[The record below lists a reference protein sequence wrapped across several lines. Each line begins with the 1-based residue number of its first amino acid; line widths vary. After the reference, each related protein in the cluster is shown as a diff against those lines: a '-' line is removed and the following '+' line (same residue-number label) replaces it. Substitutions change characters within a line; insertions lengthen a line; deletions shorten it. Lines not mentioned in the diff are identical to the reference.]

1 MSPPPSGKKSSPQ
14 AKIVGSAIAGISELM
29 LFHPV
34 DTIAKRLMSHQ
45 EAVIPKGKPMGE
57 VMSHVSKIIFRDAH
71 ELPAMKKFGSLF
83 PGLSFAV
90 GYKVTQRVYKF
101 GGQPMAKDL
110 IKSTPLGT
118 WMDTKFGKKH
128 GKALTEASAGCLIGL
143 GEVVLLPLDVLK
155 IKAQTNPAALSGR
168 GIVDIIKNEGSSLY
182 AGTLTTM
189 MRNAPGS
196 FALFGGNAFAKGYLF
211 HLTDYRSATFFQTFV
226 SSTIG
231 AVCSLLVSSPMD
243 VVKTRIQ
250 NKNFGE
256 KASALKIVGKMLTTE
271 GPQAFFKGLTPKVL
285 TVGPKLVFSF
295 TVAQWLI
302 DNLDSIF
309 AGKKNTQH

>member
-14 AKIVGSAIAGISELM
+14 AKIVGSGIAGLSELM
-29 LFHPV
+29 LFHPI
-34 DTIAKRLMSHQ
+34 DTIAKRLMSNTVPI
-45 EAVIPKGKPMGE
+45 AKGETLKQ
-57 VMSHVSKIIFRDAH
+57 VNKIIFRDAADFSV
-71 ELPAMKKFGSLF
+71 LKKFGSLF

-90 GYKVTQRVYKF
+90 GYKVTQRIYKF
-101 GGQPMAKDL
+101 GGQPIAKDF
-110 IKSTPLGT
+110 IKGTPVGPFF
-118 WMDTKFGKKH
+118 DEKFGKKN
-128 GKALTEASAGCLIGL
+128 GKALTEATAGCLIGM
-143 GEVVLLPLDVLK
+143 GEVILLPLDVLK

-168 GIVDIIKNEGSSLY
+168 GLVDIIRNEGSSLY
-182 AGTLTTM
+182 AGTMTTM
-189 MRNAPGS
+189 LRNAPGS

-211 HLTDYRSATFFQTFV
+211 GLTDYRSATFYQTFI
-226 SSTIG
+226 SSIVG
-231 AVCSLLVSSPMD
+231 AMCSLTVSSPMD

-256 KASALKIVGKMLTTE
+256 KVSALKIAGRMLTQE
-271 GPQAFFKGLTPKVL
+271 GPQSFFKGMVPKLL

-309 AGKKNTQH
+309 AGKKALKA